1 MSTNEN
7 SIARDLKISF
17 TIDVDCGL
25 GDAWK
30 SDGRIVTSKDALISQ
45 GFEKGV
51 HRFLSFMDEI
61 QAKGTIF
68 IVAGTA
74 QKKEHKSILREAE
87 ALGHEI
93 GSHTVT
99 HQKDFGRRCNSFI
112 YNELSESKAMLED
125 ITGVE
130 VVGFRGPGYFID
142 ESIYK
147 SLSEIGYSYSSTVNP
162 SIIYSIIKYL
172 FGIQAKFYSKN
183 PVDYPINWR
192 NLFASNHPTLI
203 ACDNK
208 EVQSYCDHKSI
219 VEVPVSCDRLR
230 LVPAVSTFLDVLI
243 PVYFSKILL
252 LQLANMPSS
261 TFVFHDMDFLRHGD
275 FEDSDIPFL
284 TDLSLSKETKK
295 GLVLEYLKEYFK
307 DHKKCTLVDQVK
319 AVNKYE

>member
-93 GSHTVT
+93 ASHTVT
-99 HQKDFGRRCNSFI
+99 HQKDFGRRCNS
-112 YNELSESKAMLED
+112 
-125 ITGVE
+125 
-130 VVGFRGPGYFID
+130 
-142 ESIYK
+142 
-147 SLSEIGYSYSSTVNP
+147 
-162 SIIYSIIKYL
+162 
-172 FGIQAKFYSKN
+172 
-183 PVDYPINWR
+183 
-192 NLFASNHPTLI
+192 
-203 ACDNK
+203 
-208 EVQSYCDHKSI
+208 
-219 VEVPVSCDRLR
+219 
-230 LVPAVSTFLDVLI
+230 
-243 PVYFSKILL
+243 
-252 LQLANMPSS
+252 
-261 TFVFHDMDFLRHGD
+261 
-275 FEDSDIPFL
+275 
-284 TDLSLSKETKK
+284 
-295 GLVLEYLKEYFK
+295 
-307 DHKKCTLVDQVK
+307 
-319 AVNKYE
+319 